1 MKLLSRPLL
10 RFALLGALLFA
21 ADFGWRAQGAAPV
34 EAPPA
39 VVAAGAANTAGAGL
53 PGDDE
58 LLFREALARGW
69 HRSDAIVRRRL
80 ARNMRFAL
88 EGSAAGGDAALV
100 REAIALGMHRSDRVV
115 RRRLVQKLRLQIHAR
130 ARAREPGEAE
140 LAAYLARHPAR
151 FTEPAR
157 RSLTQLY
164 FRERRDA
171 AAALPALS
179 DSPAPDATSA
189 PLTPDADA
197 NAAAS
202 ALPVGDALPLPRYL
216 AGRSRSDLERLFGP
230 DFAAAAFGAPDAV
243 WSGPIPSSYGY
254 HLVWIHQRR
263 AALLSK
269 LSVVRPEV
277 REALLY
283 ERGEAAL
290 RRELATLR
298 ARARAQNSGGAG
310 APESR

>member
-1 MKLLSRPLL
+1 MRRPLL

-21 ADFGWRAQGAAPV
+21 ADFGWSARRAPV
-34 EAPPA
+34 EAPAPG
-39 VVAAGAANTAGAGL
+39 AAGARAEL
-53 PGDDE
+53 PDDE

-69 HRSDAIVRRRL
+69 HRSDAIVQRRL

-88 EGSAAGGDAALV
+88 ESRGAAQRGDAALV

-115 RRRLVQKLRLQIHAR
+115 RRRLVQKLRLQIHAG
-130 ARAREPGEAE
+130 ARAQEPSEAE
-140 LAAYLARHPAR
+140 LAAYLARHAAR
-151 FTEPAR
+151 WTEPAR

-164 FRERRDA
+164 FRTRRDA
-171 AAALPALS
+171 EAARPALPALS
-179 DSPAPDATSA
+179 APSGSPAPHA
-189 PLTPDADA
+189 PAPEAKA
-197 NAAAS
+197 G
-202 ALPVGDALPLPRYL
+202 ALPVGDALPLPRHL
-216 AGRSRSDLERLFGP
+216 AGRSRAELERLFGP
-230 DFAAAAFGAPDAV
+230 GFASAAFRAPDAV
-243 WSGPIPSSYGY
+243 WSGPIASSYGY

-263 AALLSK
+263 AAVLSE

-298 ARARAQNSGGAG
+298 ARAQGGTGTQSGASGADG
-310 APESR
+310 APDSR

>member
-1 MKLLSRPLL
+1 MRLLNRPLL

-21 ADFGWRAQGAAPV
+21 ADFLWSARNAPAPV
-34 EAPPA
+34 PAPG
-39 VVAAGAANTAGAGL
+39 AAGAGAAL

-58 LLFREALARGW
+58 LLFQEALARGW

-88 EGSAAGGDAALV
+88 EGGAAGGEKREDAALV

-130 ARAREPGEAE
+130 ARAQEPSEAE
-140 LAAYLARHPAR
+140 LAAYLARHAAR
-151 FTEPAR
+151 WTEPAR

-164 FRERRDA
+164 FRKLQDA
-171 AAALPALS
+171 EAALPSLPALS
-179 DSPAPDATSA
+179 ALSNSPAP
-189 PLTPDADA
+189 
-197 NAAAS
+197 NAKAK
-202 ALPVGDALPLPRYL
+202 ALRVGDALPLPRHL

-230 DFAAAAFGAPDAV
+230 DFAAAAFDAPDAM
-243 WSGPIPSSYGY
+243 WSGPIASSYGY
-254 HLVWIHQRR
+254 HLVWIHGRR
-263 AALLSK
+263 AAVLSK

-283 ERGEAAL
+283 QRGQAAL
-290 RRELATLR
+290 RSELAALR
-298 ARARAQNSGGAG
+298 ARARANG
-310 APESR
+310 APDPR

>member
-21 ADFGWRAQGAAPV
+21 ADSWWRAQGAAPV
-34 EAPPA
+34 EAPPE
-39 VVAAGAANTAGAGL
+39 VGAAGAGAGL
-53 PGDDE
+53 ADDE

-88 EGSAAGGDAALV
+88 EGNAAGDDSALV

-130 ARAREPGEAE
+130 ARAQEPGEAE

-157 RSLTQLY
+157 RSLSQLY
-164 FRERRDA
+164 FRKREDA

-179 DSPAPDATSA
+179 DSSA
-189 PLTPDADA
+189 PGAE
-197 NAAAS
+197 AS
-202 ALPVGDALPLPRYL
+202 ALPFGDALPLPRYL
-216 AGRSRSDLERLFGP
+216 AGRSRSELERLFGP
-230 DFAAAAFGAPDAV
+230 DFAEAAFGAPDAV
-243 WSGPIPSSYGY
+243 WSGPIASSYGH

-263 AALLSK
+263 AAVLSK

-298 ARARAQNSGGAG
+298 ARAQNSA
-310 APESR
+310 AESR

>member
-21 ADFGWRAQGAAPV
+21 ADFGWRAQNAAPV
-34 EAPPA
+34 EAPP
-39 VVAAGAANTAGAGL
+39 VAGAANTAGAAGL

-88 EGSAAGGDAALV
+88 EGRAGEDDAALV

-157 RSLTQLY
+157 RSLSQLY

-179 DSPAPDATSA
+179 ESPAPGAKTG
-189 PLTPDADA
+189 
-197 NAAAS
+197 

-216 AGRSRSDLERLFGP
+216 AGRSRSELERLFGP
-230 DFAAAAFGAPDAV
+230 DFAAAAFRAPDAV
-243 WSGPIPSSYGY
+243 WSGPIASSYGY
-254 HLVWIHQRR
+254 HLVWIHRRR
-263 AALLSK
+263 AAVLSK

-290 RRELATLR
+290 RRELALLR
-298 ARARAQNSGGAG
+298 ARAAELR
-310 APESR
+310 

>member
-1 MKLLSRPLL
+1 MRRPLL

-21 ADFGWRAQGAAPV
+21 ADFGWGARRAPV
-34 EAPPA
+34 EAPAPG
-39 VVAAGAANTAGAGL
+39 AAGARAEL
-53 PGDDE
+53 PDDE

-69 HRSDAIVRRRL
+69 HRSDAIVQRRL

-88 EGSAAGGDAALV
+88 ESRGAAQRGDAALV

-130 ARAREPGEAE
+130 ARAQEPSEAE
-140 LAAYLARHPAR
+140 LAAYLARHAAR
-151 FTEPAR
+151 WTEPAR

-164 FRERRDA
+164 FRTRRDA
-171 AAALPALS
+171 EAARPALPALPALS
-179 DSPAPDATSA
+179 AASGSPAPHAEA
-189 PLTPDADA
+189 G
-197 NAAAS
+197 
-202 ALPVGDALPLPRYL
+202 ALPVGDALPLPRHL
-216 AGRSRSDLERLFGP
+216 AGRSRAELERLFGP
-230 DFAAAAFGAPDAV
+230 DFASAAFRAPDAV
-243 WSGPIPSSYGY
+243 WSGPIASSYGY

-263 AALLSK
+263 AAVLSA

-298 ARARAQNSGGAG
+298 ARAQGGTGTQIGTGGASG
-310 APESR
+310 APDSH

>member
-21 ADFGWRAQGAAPV
+21 ADFGWRAQNAAPV
-34 EAPPA
+34 EAPP
-39 VVAAGAANTAGAGL
+39 VAAAVGAGAAGL

-88 EGSAAGGDAALV
+88 EGRAGEDDAALV

-164 FRERRDA
+164 FRERQDA

-179 DSPAPDATSA
+179 DSPAPESPA
-189 PLTPDADA
+189 PGAKTD
-197 NAAAS
+197 

-216 AGRSRSDLERLFGP
+216 AGRSRSELERLFGP

-243 WSGPIPSSYGY
+243 WSGPIASSYGY
-254 HLVWIHQRR
+254 HLVWIHRRR
-263 AALLSK
+263 AAVLSK

-290 RRELATLR
+290 RRELALLR
-298 ARARAQNSGGAG
+298 ARAAELR
-310 APESR
+310 

>member
-21 ADFGWRAQGAAPV
+21 ADSWWRAQGAAPV
-34 EAPPA
+34 EAPP
-39 VVAAGAANTAGAGL
+39 VVGAAGAGTGL
-53 PGDDE
+53 ADDE

-88 EGSAAGGDAALV
+88 EDNAAGDDSALV

-130 ARAREPGEAE
+130 ARAQEPGEDE

-157 RSLTQLY
+157 RSLSQLY
-164 FRERRDA
+164 FRKREDA

-179 DSPAPDATSA
+179 ESPAPSA
-189 PLTPDADA
+189 PDAE
-197 NAAAS
+197 AS

-216 AGRSRSDLERLFGP
+216 AGRSRSELERLFGP
-230 DFAAAAFGAPDAV
+230 DFAEAAFRAPDAV
-243 WSGPIPSSYGY
+243 WSGPIASSYGY

-263 AALLSK
+263 AAVLSK

-298 ARARAQNSGGAG
+298 ARAQNSA
-310 APESR
+310 AESR

>member
-21 ADFGWRAQGAAPV
+21 ADFGWRAQGAAPG
-34 EAPPA
+34 EAPALGA
-39 VVAAGAANTAGAGL
+39 VANTAGAEL
-53 PGDDE
+53 PADDE

-88 EGSAAGGDAALV
+88 EGSAAGDDAALV

-130 ARAREPGEAE
+130 ARAQEPSEAE
-140 LAAYLARHPAR
+140 LAAYLARHAAR

-157 RSLTQLY
+157 RSLSQLY

-171 AAALPALS
+171 AAALPALAE
-179 DSPAPDATSA
+179 SPAPSA
-189 PLTPDADA
+189 PDAGA
-197 NAAAS
+197 SAEAS
-202 ALPVGDALPLPRYL
+202 ALPVGDALPLPRHL
-216 AGRSRSDLERLFGP
+216 AGRSRSELERLFGP
-230 DFAAAAFGAPDAV
+230 DFAEAAFGAPDAV
-243 WSGPIPSSYGY
+243 WSGPIASSYGY

-263 AALLSK
+263 GAVLSK
-269 LSVVRPEV
+269 LSVVRTEV

-298 ARARAQNSGGAG
+298 ARARAQNGAR
-310 APESR
+310 AAEVR

>member
-1 MKLLSRPLL
+1 MRRPLL

-21 ADFGWRAQGAAPV
+21 ADFGWSARRAPV
-34 EAPPA
+34 EAPAPGTP
-39 VVAAGAANTAGAGL
+39 GARAEL
-53 PGDDE
+53 PDDE

-69 HRSDAIVRRRL
+69 HRSDAIVQRRL

-88 EGSAAGGDAALV
+88 ESRGAARRGDAALV

-130 ARAREPGEAE
+130 ARAQEPSEAE
-140 LAAYLARHPAR
+140 LAAYLARHAAR
-151 FTEPAR
+151 WTEPAR

-164 FRERRDA
+164 FRKRRDA
-171 AAALPALS
+171 EAARSALPALS
-179 DSPAPDATSA
+179 ALSAASDSPAPEAKA
-189 PLTPDADA
+189 GV
-197 NAAAS
+197 
-202 ALPVGDALPLPRYL
+202 LPAGDALPLPRHL
-216 AGRSRSDLERLFGP
+216 AGRSRAELERLFGP
-230 DFAAAAFGAPDAV
+230 DFASAAFRAPDAV
-243 WSGPIPSSYGY
+243 WSGPIASSYGY

-263 AALLSK
+263 AAVLSE

-298 ARARAQNSGGAG
+298 ARAQGGTGTQNGASGADG
-310 APESR
+310 APDSR

>member
-1 MKLLSRPLL
+1 MRRPLL

-21 ADFGWRAQGAAPV
+21 ADFGWGARRAPV
-34 EAPPA
+34 EAPAP
-39 VVAAGAANTAGAGL
+39 GTAGARAEL
-53 PGDDE
+53 PDDE

-69 HRSDAIVRRRL
+69 HRSDAIVQRRL

-88 EGSAAGGDAALV
+88 ESRGAAQRGDAALV

-115 RRRLVQKLRLQIHAR
+115 RRRLVQKLRLQIHAG
-130 ARAREPGEAE
+130 ARAQEPSEAE
-140 LAAYLARHPAR
+140 LAAYLARHAAR
-151 FTEPAR
+151 WTEPAR

-164 FRERRDA
+164 FRTRRDA
-171 AAALPALS
+171 EAARPALPALS
-179 DSPAPDATSA
+179 GSPAPEAEA
-189 PLTPDADA
+189 G
-197 NAAAS
+197 
-202 ALPVGDALPLPRYL
+202 ALPVGDALPLPRHL
-216 AGRSRSDLERLFGP
+216 AGRSRAELERLFGP
-230 DFAAAAFGAPDAV
+230 DFASAAFRAPDAV
-243 WSGPIPSSYGY
+243 WSGPIASSYGY

-263 AALLSK
+263 AAVLSE

-298 ARARAQNSGGAG
+298 ARAQGGTGTQSGASGADG
-310 APESR
+310 APDSR